1 MADKYLTPLDKSM
14 RTLFTSIFDDDED
27 EKKRKLEEDKN
38 KEKPELKDDDPN
50 IFELIRIK
58 QDKNYKDYLNSK
70 LKLFKNLKK
79 QRT

>member
-50 IFELIRIK
+50 IFDRLV
-58 QDKNYKDYLNSK
+58 N
-70 LKLFKNLKK
+70 
-79 QRT
+79 